1 MRVRIEHGISGAEIA
16 VSRGDAIVI
25 VDAIR
30 ASTTYVMAFASGADR
45 IIPCSS
51 REHLSEKFED
61 YPNSLKC
68 GERLCK
74 KIEGYDLGSSPVEMS
89 STDLT
94 GKVLLSSTT
103 NGSRMVVACRDSS
116 VVVMGGFCNASSVAD
131 FLKGKNMAVSIICSG
146 RLGEEV
152 VEDNLCAEFIKHL
165 LVSSLQ
171 PFRLS
176 QNEIREACLASPSYQ
191 MLEKAGLEKDFE
203 KCMSFDSHIL
213 VPVFDGE
220 AFIVGHNKK

>member
-1 MRVRIEHGISGAEIA
+1 MEVRIEHGISGAEIA
-16 VSRGDAIVI
+16 VSRGDAVVI

-30 ASTTYVMAFASGADR
+30 ASTTYVIAFASGADR

-51 REHLSEKFED
+51 RKHLAEKYED

-89 STDLT
+89 NRDLT

-103 NGSRMVVACRDSS
+103 NGSRMVVACRDSPL
-116 VVVMGGFCNASSVAD
+116 VVMGGFCNASSVAE
-131 FLKGKNMAVSIICSG
+131 FLKGQNIDISIICSG
-146 RLGEEV
+146 RLGEQV
-152 VEDNLCAEFIKHL
+152 IEDNLCGEFIKHL
-165 LVSSLQ
+165 LVSPSK

-176 QNEIREACLASPSYQ
+176 KEEIEEECLVSPSYD
-191 MLEKAGLEKDFE
+191 MLSNAGMEGDFE
-203 KCMSFDSHIL
+203 KCMSFDSHSL

-220 AFIVGHNKK
+220 AFILL

>member
-51 REHLSEKFED
+51 RKHLAEKYED

-74 KIEGYDLGSSPVEMS
+74 KIG
-89 STDLT
+89 
-94 GKVLLSSTT
+94 
-103 NGSRMVVACRDSS
+103 
-116 VVVMGGFCNASSVAD
+116 VM
-131 FLKGKNMAVSIICSG
+131 I
-146 RLGEEV
+146 
-152 VEDNLCAEFIKHL
+152 
-165 LVSSLQ
+165 
-171 PFRLS
+171 
-176 QNEIREACLASPSYQ
+176 
-191 MLEKAGLEKDFE
+191 
-203 KCMSFDSHIL
+203 
-213 VPVFDGE
+213 
-220 AFIVGHNKK
+220 